1 MLHTSVDYIGGTIA
15 ITVITAIAHTSSG
28 KSQKRN
34 PFVQPLQSQT
44 VLQQGTCAVAA
55 GDAQLP
61 AKPAA
66 MKHHAIA
73 PVRADA
79 TGEACCR

>member
-15 ITVITAIAHTSSG
+15 ITIITAIAHTSLG
-28 KSQKRN
+28 KSQKN

-55 GDAQLP
+55 GDAQLL